1 LNTRDI
7 VYVSLFAAIVA
18 ALGLLPKIQLMSGVP
33 ITAQS
38 LGVMLAGGVLGA
50 RRGGLALLLFV
61 ILVLAGLPLL
71 AGGRG
76 GLGLL
81 ASPSGGFLL
90 AFPVAAFVT
99 GFMVER
105 FWHKITLPI
114 MIVANIVG
122 GIVVLYC
129 IGIPWLAIAGGFTA
143 SKAAMLSAP
152 FLPGDLIKAV
162 LAAIAAMAVKRG
174 YPLIDSARL
183 DVARPDVVRSDE
195 NVADVTASNAISVEP
210 TRSTRS
216 SPAVSSADSVK

>member
-1 LNTRDI
+1 MNTRDI

-105 FWHKITLPI
+105 LWHKISLP
-114 MIVANIVG
+114 MMLVANIVG
-122 GIVVLYC
+122 GIVVLYS

-143 SKAAMLSAP
+143 SKALMLSTP
-152 FLPGDLIKAV
+152 FLPGDFIKAV

-174 YPLIDSARL
+174 YPLIDSARF
-183 DVARPDVVRSDE
+183 DVARPDVTGSE
-195 NVADVTASNAISVEP
+195 VTVSTAFGAEP
-210 TRSTRS
+210 TRSAK
-216 SPAVSSADSVK
+216 SPLAVSSTDSAK